1 MFPQCIGKIDGT
13 HIKIAKPNKRYQ
25 IIIAETLAFSGI
37 LHIQGVC
44 ET

>member
-1 MFPQCIGKIDGT
+1 MFPQCIGKIDGI
-13 HIKIAKPNKRYQ
+13 HIKIAKPNKHYQ
-25 IIIAETLAFSGI
+25 IIITETLAFSGI